1 MKAHDDLTFNVIGAT
16 IESPSQ
22 NPPACLYKPRVCG
35 NKEELLRRNP
45 CPVWLSLARPG
56 AGLADSRLTS
66 PRDSSA
72 LLREVPLPLS
82 FCGAP
87 PARLFVTPWTIAH
100 QAPLSRGFT
109 RQEHW
114 SGLLFPTSGNL
125 PDPGMEP
132 ASPALAGKFF
142 TTEPAGKHSVG
153 YMMYNMVS
161 LRMQKQIQES
171 SYLSLS
177 QTF

>member
-87 PARLFVTPWTIAH
+87 PAVIFKYLLILISNNSTGIKSTDSMISIPSDYNNFAPSFMSLDMFQCLLVYSLWELEFVSWCCVK
-100 QAPLSRGFT
+100 LYKS
-109 RQEHW
+109 
-114 SGLLFPTSGNL
+114 
-125 PDPGMEP
+125 
-132 ASPALAGKFF
+132 
-142 TTEPAGKHSVG
+142 
-153 YMMYNMVS
+153 
-161 LRMQKQIQES
+161 
-171 SYLSLS
+171 
-177 QTF
+177 